1 MIKNLKG
8 NKVTQKNQ
16 RQLQKKKRKVVKSNL
31 KEIFFSVKML
41 KIFKKPFYVKNKKL

>member
-1 MIKNLKG
+1 MIKNLIG

-31 KEIFFSVKML
+31 NDFFSGKML
-41 KIFKKPFYVKNKKL
+41 KIFNKPF